1 MRGVTA
7 GVVGVF
13 VLAIVQAVI
22 IGAQAPGG
30 TSQQAART
38 VWDGIYT
45 EAQAQRG
52 RGFYAEHCASCHG
65 TNLEGAEH
73 RALKGDRFW
82 ATWQDTTVDRLLNHV
97 SLNMPH
103 SEDGSL
109 KGTLGARVYADIVA
123 HILSTNQFPAGTT
136 DLSESSVAGVR
147 IIRKDGS
154 GELPAGSLAHVVGCL
169 EKGTGRNW
177 KLIKGSR
184 PARVVEGQASD
195 RSAPL
200 GDREYALMF
209 VLTPLDKFVGHRM
222 SVRASLIGEGGAQG
236 LNVTTIESVSSTCQV
251 GAYP

>member
-1 MRGVTA
+1 MRRLLAGLSGVC
-7 GVVGVF
+7 
-13 VLAIVQAVI
+13 VLALVQTI
-22 IGAQAPGG
+22 ILSAQAPGG
-30 TSQQAART
+30 TSERATRT

-45 EAQAQRG
+45 DAQAQRG

-65 TNLEGAEH
+65 ANLEGAEH

-82 ATWQDTTVDRLLNHV
+82 ATWQDTTVDRLLTHV
-97 SLNMPH
+97 SMNMPH

-123 HILSTNQFPAGTT
+123 HILNTNQFPSGASELT
-136 DLSESSVAGVR
+136 ESSVAGVR

-154 GELPAGSLAHVVGCL
+154 GELPAGSLAQVVGCL

-177 KLIKGSR
+177 KLVKGSR
-184 PARVVEGQASD
+184 PSRVVEGQTVD
-195 RSAPL
+195 RNAPL

-222 SVRASLIGEGGAQG
+222 SVRASLMGEGGSQG
-236 LNVTTIESVSSTCQV
+236 LNVTTIESVSNVCQ
-251 GAYP
+251 